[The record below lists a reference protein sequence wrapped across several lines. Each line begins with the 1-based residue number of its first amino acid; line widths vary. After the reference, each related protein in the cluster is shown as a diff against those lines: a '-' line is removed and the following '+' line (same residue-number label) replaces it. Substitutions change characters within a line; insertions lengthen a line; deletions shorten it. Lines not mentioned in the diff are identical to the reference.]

1 MNNKGFT
8 LVELLGVIAIL
19 AIIGAI
25 VFPIVSNVINKGLDD
40 TDDAQIKSIEKA
52 AENWANANMFILPK
66 NNGEFTNI
74 KVEKLQKEGYLE
86 DDCIKNPKVDND
98 DECSYNNACVK
109 IEKIEKEGDSSN
121 PKYKFTFEPDSSK
134 CS

>member
-109 IEKIEKEGDSSN
+109 IEKTEKEGDSSN

-134 CS
+134 C